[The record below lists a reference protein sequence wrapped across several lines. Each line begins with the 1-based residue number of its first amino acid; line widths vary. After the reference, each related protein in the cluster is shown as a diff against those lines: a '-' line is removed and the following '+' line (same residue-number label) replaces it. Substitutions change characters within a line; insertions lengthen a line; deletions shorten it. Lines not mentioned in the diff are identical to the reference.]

1 MKGNDTKRQILLSY
15 YQSEEPIDKITLR
28 RTKQKPISD
37 ISEQD
42 KEELMQLP
50 NDKGE

>member
-15 YQSEEPIDKITLR
+15 YQSEEPIDKITVR
-28 RTKQKPISD
+28 RTKQKPIL
-37 ISEQD
+37 EQN
-42 KEELMQLP
+42 KEELIQLP